1 MPSARCCASEA
12 TAEESE
18 FKLTATASPY
28 DHPSLIALDVNTQH
42 SPVVEVGVASI
53 RHSIVHAGDP
63 IRQVR
68 GGASAAGARRRS
80 PRQSRKTR
88 RMAEEDPQRSR
99 EEHRACGQPRAGRE
113 VASGVGGR
121 AASRSDPA
129 LGYLGYDWEMPEV
142 FSQFDLVMMDL
153 ECFPDGRMTEI
164 STSLRPHEMCWRP
177 SGRSDRCTDAAVAWG
192 YGAET
197 SATALRVSSVPTL
210 ATSSRGQADAPPRAA
225 VGNAARRLDVARS
238 DPTLLALRAR
248 LLVFDAGRSLAGLAV
263 WLGLAVWRFGDNRP
277 GDLGVCVVVERFVS
291 KGGAGRDDFERFA
304 RQVSPALLRSAFL
317 LTRDR
322 GHAED
327 LLQMTL
333 FRVARRWEE
342 IEGSPRAFAYRVLVN
357 LSRDR
362 RRNLGRR
369 PIEAPSSAAP
379 LDVAARDVSERV
391 LERDV

>member
-1 MPSARCCASEA
+1 M
-12 TAEESE
+12 
-18 FKLTATASPY
+18 
-28 DHPSLIALDVNTQH
+28 
-42 SPVVEVGVASI
+42 
-53 RHSIVHAGDP
+53 
-63 IRQVR
+63 
-68 GGASAAGARRRS
+68 
-80 PRQSRKTR
+80 
-88 RMAEEDPQRSR
+88 
-99 EEHRACGQPRAGRE
+99 
-113 VASGVGGR
+113 
-121 AASRSDPA
+121 
-129 LGYLGYDWEMPEV
+129 
-142 FSQFDLVMMDL
+142 
-153 ECFPDGRMTEI
+153 
-164 STSLRPHEMCWRP
+164 
-177 SGRSDRCTDAAVAWG
+177 
-192 YGAET
+192 
-197 SATALRVSSVPTL
+197 
-210 ATSSRGQADAPPRAA
+210 
-225 VGNAARRLDVARS
+225 
-238 DPTLLALRAR
+238 
-248 LLVFDAGRSLAGLAV
+248 FDAGRSLAGLAV

-391 LERDV
+391 LERDVMTALVRRLPTRQREVIVLRFLVDLSVGETAAALGCSEGTVKSHTSRALASIRASVTEGPVGDRWMEVPRAE